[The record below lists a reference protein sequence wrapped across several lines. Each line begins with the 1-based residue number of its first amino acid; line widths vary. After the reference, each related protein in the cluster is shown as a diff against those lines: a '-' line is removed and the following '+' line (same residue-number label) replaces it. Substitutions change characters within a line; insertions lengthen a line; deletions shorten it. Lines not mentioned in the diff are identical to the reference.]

1 VQWFRSVAGNGWEL
15 FDGMELQA
23 NGMYLD
29 TDNPCTTKFKPP
41 APLIAPMIQPDG
53 WTQIAGEGLLP
64 WCLGTK
70 YMVRY
75 RVGESIGDWG
85 PASATISSS
94 TFTFPKL
101 VDTENNNY
109 VKEWGRVLGGRVYVP
124 EVLQFTVMGDNF
136 LYYPKNFVF
145 DGVDSHG
152 TLSTNSF
159 VSQWNAQGDPQFG
172 FGQFSV
178 LPDGRLQL
186 DLTGHSSRNN
196 LLWGQPIIEI
206 FLRLGFDYHIFNIV
220 DGPFVATTVPTLEVV
235 HVGGS
240 EFIDINNPC
249 TTDKPPSPLIAPMIQ
264 PDGWTQIAGEGLVPW
279 CLGTKYMVR
288 YRVGESIGD
297 WGPASATISSSTFTF
312 PKLVDTENSNYVKEW
327 GRVLVGRVYVPAVL
341 QFTVSGQ
348 SNVQYPKNFVFDGV
362 DSNGTLSTS
371 SFVSQWNAQDFGQ
384 FSVLPDGRLQL
395 DLTGYRSS
403 RNILLGDPIRQF
415 FLRLGFDYH
424 IFNIVDG
431 PFVATTVPTLEVVY
445 VGGSEFIDI
454 NNPCKIPN
462 GPLNAPSSGGW
473 LTTF

>member
-1 VQWFRSVAGNGWEL
+1 MEIKNILNLILSIIFLLLTITFSISAKLKSDHRVGFIIGAIVCGIVSIVLVCLAITIETPPEKKDEGSVPKQSVPEFLQFTQETSTMPWCIATKYKFAYVVNGVMSNTTSPEAGPIVSTTQTNPVFGITNPSGSLVQWFRSVAGNGWEL

-53 WTQIAGEGLLP
+53 WTQIAGEGLL
-64 WCLGTK
+64 
-70 YMVRY
+70 
-75 RVGESIGDWG
+75 
-85 PASATISSS
+85 
-94 TFTFPKL
+94 
-101 VDTENNNY
+101 
-109 VKEWGRVLGGRVYVP
+109 
-124 EVLQFTVMGDNF
+124 
-136 LYYPKNFVF
+136 
-145 DGVDSHG
+145 
-152 TLSTNSF
+152 
-159 VSQWNAQGDPQFG
+159 
-172 FGQFSV
+172 
-178 LPDGRLQL
+178 
-186 DLTGHSSRNN
+186 
-196 LLWGQPIIEI
+196 
-206 FLRLGFDYHIFNIV
+206 
-220 DGPFVATTVPTLEVV
+220 
-235 HVGGS
+235 
-240 EFIDINNPC
+240 
-249 TTDKPPSPLIAPMIQ
+249 
-264 PDGWTQIAGEGLVPW
+264 PW